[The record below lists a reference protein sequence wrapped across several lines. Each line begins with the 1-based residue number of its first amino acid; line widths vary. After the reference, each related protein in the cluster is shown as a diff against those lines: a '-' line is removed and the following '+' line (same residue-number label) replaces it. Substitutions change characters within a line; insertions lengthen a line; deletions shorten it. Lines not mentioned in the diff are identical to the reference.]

1 MKNHWS
7 HEKQAADNKQIGE
20 KSGISDCIWLRWIW
34 KSINVRAGTIHSAFS
49 PAKIKEFMNLDGNQ
63 FSWWLLIFA
72 FLSANRS
79 FVRKWIRSLDECSKP
94 DLVLYR
100 ADICL
105 LFLIRLGLWMSC
117 SVIDYYSSLSA
128 FLFENVL
135 CALIFYIPFNH
146 PLTLIYFQKR
156 SLIMKHWTVDSV
168 FWMDL
173 CFRIAFFCFAF
184 LCRNPH
190 RPESWLVC
198 LSPDNIC
205 F

>member
-1 MKNHWS
+1 MWGLEPFTVLFHLRRSKNSW
-7 HEKQAADNKQIGE
+7 
-20 KSGISDCIWLRWIW
+20 ISTAISFHDDFW
-34 KSINVRAGTIHSAFS
+34 FS
-49 PAKIKEFMNLDGNQ
+49 L
-63 FSWWLLIFA
+63 

-117 SVIDYYSSLSA
+117 SVIDYYNSLSA
-128 FLFENVL
+128 FLFENAL